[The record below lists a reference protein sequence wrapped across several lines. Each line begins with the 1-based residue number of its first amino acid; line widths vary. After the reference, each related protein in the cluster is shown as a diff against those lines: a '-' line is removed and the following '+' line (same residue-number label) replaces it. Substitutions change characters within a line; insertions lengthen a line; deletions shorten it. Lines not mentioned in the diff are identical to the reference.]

1 MTRENADE
9 RARELLMGSERKG
22 RAVDYGVYARMMRR
36 SFERVR
42 ELRMEKFKFS
52 DICRA
57 YAQAGVLPADADPS
71 SFRKAFRNEEKRRAR
86 NVELEKRVSDA
97 RNAPVGHGVEG
108 GDKPAVIREADGQ
121 PSEKKAPVFHSPAL
135 RTSGITSARRQ
146 TTPRSAASLG
156 VRPDN
161 TFDIVPIDPDELP

>member
-9 RARELLMGSERKG
+9 RARELLMGSDRKG

-71 SFRKAFRNEEKRRAR
+71 SFRKAFRNEEKHRAR

-108 GDKPAVIREADGQ
+108 GDRPAGTREADGQ

-135 RTSGITSARRQ
+135 RTSGITPARRP
-146 TTPRSAASLG
+146 TTARSGAGLG